1 MEKRVIRT
9 LACITILT
17 LAAVSVRAQVID
29 GGFEVPGL
37 PSWTLYNDTFQLTA
51 AQMASGAPHGG
62 THVLQAYGPFS
73 GSWNASGAYEKIA
86 ALPNETI
93 TLSGFCMNPSGDK
106 LTVGG
111 ASFGAIQIIWLDAS
125 SATINTLQST
135 TVTATSPL
143 DTWIPLSVSGTAP
156 AGTAFVELE
165 ALHVN
170 SPANEGGSVYFDDL
184 SAVSAVPEPST
195 VVMALTGLLGL
206 VAFAKKRCV

>member
-9 LACITILT
+9 LAFITILT
-17 LAAVSVRAQVID
+17 LAAVSVRADLVTD
-29 GGFEVPGL
+29 GGFETTGL
-37 PSWTLYNDTFQLTA
+37 PDWTLYNNTFQLA
-51 AQMASGAPHGG
+51 AAGMASGAPHGG
-62 THVLQAYGPFS
+62 THVLQAYGPFV
-73 GSWNASGAYEKIA
+73 GNWDASGAYEKIA
-86 ALPNETI
+86 ASPNETI

-106 LTVGG
+106 LQVGG

-184 SAVSAVPEPST
+184 SAVPEPST
-195 VVMALTGLLGL
+195 VAMALTGLLGL
-206 VAFAKKRCV
+206 VAFAKKRRV